1 MVADVEGKP
10 ECSVQEKRV
19 CRRGNVR
26 GRVLLGG
33 GAAEHSLH
41 LAVGVI
47 GDLESK
53 HFLGQVGRGSPL

>member
-1 MVADVEGKP
+1 MSGAEFFW
-10 ECSVQEKRV
+10 
-19 CRRGNVR
+19 
-26 GRVLLGG
+26 G

>member
-1 MVADVEGKP
+1 MPGAEFFWGV
-10 ECSVQEKRV
+10 
-19 CRRGNVR
+19 
-26 GRVLLGG
+26 

-53 HFLGQVGRGSPL
+53 HFQGQVGRSCPL